1 MQTPLVVDASPA
13 HAAAIRAISEL
24 LNTLKLQSAFVG
36 DVALAAWLGKPV
48 GSGSVDVLAVLTPER
63 MRQVPMMASHRGF
76 SVNSAEIERSEEL
89 DLIPLRYDNVR
100 IHVLMATNALYGKM
114 VQGSVEAQIDD
125 ATLRI
130 VGAEDLALL
139 LVMAEDEAALQELVA
154 KSGVDVGAL
163 NRRLISIGLAK
174 RTLSR

>member
-1 MQTPLVVDASPA
+1 MPTPLAVDATPA

-24 LNTLKLQSAFVG
+24 LDILKLQSAFVG
-36 DVALAAWLGKPV
+36 DVALSAWLGKPV

-76 SVNSAEIERSEEL
+76 TVNPAEIERSEEL
-89 DLIPLRYDNVR
+89 DLIPLRFDDVR

-114 VQGSVEAQIDD
+114 VAGGVQAQLGD
-125 ATLRI
+125 APLRI

-139 LVMAEDEAALQELVA
+139 LVMAEDEAALLELVA
-154 KSGVDVGAL
+154 KSGVEIDAL
-163 NRRLISIGLAK
+163 NRRLISIGLAR
-174 RTLSR
+174 RTISR